1 MDDSKR
7 TLALV
12 GPGRAGSTIALAL
25 NAHGWR
31 VTGVAGRAPDAASTL
46 ATAACLDAPPTL
58 VSHIGRGAHLVVV
71 ATPDAAI
78 EPAIAA
84 ASESFEPNAL
94 VVHLAGSR
102 GLDVFAGMQRDRP
115 DVRVGALHPL
125 QSFPSTSAGLERL
138 PGSYAAVAG
147 DDEVGQIAELLEL
160 RPFRVE
166 DGRRAQYHAAAVV
179 ASNHVVALLGQVE
192 RMARAADVPFD
203 AFAPLVLAS
212 VENAFRM
219 RPHRALTGP
228 VARGDLATV
237 QAHIETLDP
246 GERDAYRALAR
257 EAARLAGRRDNA
269 LDRLLDDL
277 RQAGTGSGP
286 PVDDDVD

>member
-1 MDDSKR
+1 MDDDRR

-25 NAHGWR
+25 NAQGWR
-31 VTGVAGRAPDAASTL
+31 VTAVAGRAPDASSTV
-46 ATAACLDAPPTL
+46 AIAACLDARTAL
-58 VSHIGRGAHLVVV
+58 VSEAGRDAQVVII

-78 EPAIAA
+78 ESVARALM
-84 ASESFEPNAL
+84 ASLEPDAL

-102 GLDVFAGMQRDRP
+102 GLDVFDALREARP
-115 DVRVGALHPL
+115 DVRVAALHPL

-138 PGSYAAVAG
+138 AGSYAAVAG
-147 DDEVGQIAELLEL
+147 DPQ
-160 RPFRVE
+160 VE
-166 DGRRAQYHAAAVV
+166 DLAAALDLRTFHVDDRMRAQYHAAAVV

-192 RMARAADVPFD
+192 RMARACGVPFD

-219 RPHRALTGP
+219 RPDRALTGP

-237 QAHIETLDP
+237 QKHLETLDP

-269 LDRLLDDL
+269 LDRLLEDL
-277 RQAGTGSGP
+277 RQAGADGRRN
-286 PVDDDVD
+286 DLD